1 LNAAL
6 SRLEFL
12 EKLMD
17 EQYLKS
23 RREESAGSET

>member
-1 LNAAL
+1 MQPYPVWN
-6 SRLEFL
+6 FG
-12 EKLMD
+12 KLMD